1 MECQPLGPYDRW
13 LDASKERF
21 TMALVAD
28 AAKVFARLPASGRG
42 HPGRP
47 DGWPLPGGPTT
58 TPAPDLGPSGLPFPA
73 PPHPRPVLPPR
84 PLPYSPCGQSRPVTS

>member
-47 DGWPLPGGPTT
+47 DGGPYLAVPPPRLLLSSARPVFPFLPLPIPVRSCL
-58 TPAPDLGPSGLPFPA
+58 PGPSPTLPA
-73 PPHPRPVLPPR
+73 ASPVP
-84 PLPYSPCGQSRPVTS
+84 